1 MKNKPLRVD
10 IYSEQTIY
18 REKTLQYKLI
28 LAAQ

>member
-1 MKNKPLRVD
+1 MKNKPLCVD
-10 IYSEQTIY
+10 TYSEQTIY

>member
-10 IYSEQTIY
+10 ISSEQTIY

-28 LAAQ
+28 LADQ